1 VNISFESPLLNEYYL
16 VDADNRVLINKVLL
30 SKKEALAKN
39 SGFMLNSSAKRFISV
54 REINL
59 EEFDSANN

>member
-1 VNISFESPLLNEYYL
+1 
-16 VDADNRVLINKVLL
+16 
-30 SKKEALAKN
+30 
-39 SGFMLNSSAKRFISV
+39 MLNSSAKRFISV